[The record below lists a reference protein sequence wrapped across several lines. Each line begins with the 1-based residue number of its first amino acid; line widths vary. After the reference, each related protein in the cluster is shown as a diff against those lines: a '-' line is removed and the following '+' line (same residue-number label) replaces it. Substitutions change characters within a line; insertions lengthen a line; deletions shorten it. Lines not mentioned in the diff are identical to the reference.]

1 MCMNTKELILETTL
15 KLMIENHN
23 SIISIRQ
30 ISNASGIAI
39 GGIYHHFSNKE
50 EIYNEITER
59 YFINYYKFD
68 FNKLRQIKG
77 NAKEKIHSVMAEI
90 FKQKET
96 GIPIESIDDEIDYR
110 SILLV
115 LSGNGFAHENNEEL
129 NQSIIKESREF
140 LTEIIKEGQ
149 ENGEIRQDFSS
160 EDIAESLIL
169 MYMGIQYRWEVNLIY
184 DMSSVFE
191 DNFNLEWEKIRF
203 RE

>member
-1 MCMNTKELILETTL
+1 MMNTKQLILETTL
-15 KLMIENHN
+15 KLMIENKN
-23 SIISIRQ
+23 SIISIRE

-50 EIYNEITER
+50 EIYNELTER
-59 YFINYYKFD
+59 YYINYYKFD
-68 FNKLRQIKG
+68 FDKLQQIKG
-77 NAKEKIHSVMAEI
+77 NAKEKIHNVMAEI

-115 LSGNGFAHENNEEL
+115 LSGNGFSYEKTPEL
-129 NQSIIKESREF
+129 SQSIIKELREF

-149 ENGEIRQDFSS
+149 ENGEIRQDFSPD
-160 EDIAESLIL
+160 DIVESLII
-169 MYMGIQYRWEVNLIY
+169 MYMGIQYRWEVYLIE
-184 DMSSVFE
+184 DMIPAFE

>member
-1 MCMNTKELILETTL
+1 MNTKELILETTL
-15 KLMIENHN
+15 KLMIENHD

-50 EIYNEITER
+50 EIYNKIIEK
-59 YFINYYKFD
+59 YYINYYKFD
-68 FNKLRQIKG
+68 IDQLRQIKG
-77 NAKEKIHSVMAEI
+77 SAKEKIHNVMAEI

-110 SILLV
+110 SVLLV
-115 LSGNGFAHENNEEL
+115 LSGNGFAYEKTMEL
-129 NQSIIKESREF
+129 SQSLIKESREF
-140 LTEIIKEGQ
+140 LTEIIREGQ
-149 ENGEIRQDFSS
+149 ENREIRQDFSA
-160 EDIAESLIL
+160 EDIAESLII
-169 MYMGIQYRWEVNLIY
+169 MYMGIQYRWEVHLIEN
-184 DMSSVFE
+184 MTPTFE

>member
-1 MCMNTKELILETTL
+1 MNTKELILETTL

>member
-1 MCMNTKELILETTL
+1 MNTRELILETTL

-50 EIYNEITER
+50 EIYNEIIEK
-59 YFINYYKFD
+59 YYINYYKFD
-68 FNKLRQIKG
+68 IDQLRQIKG
-77 NAKEKIHSVMAEI
+77 NAKEKIHNVMAEI

-110 SILLV
+110 SVLLV
-115 LSGNGFAHENNEEL
+115 LSGNGFAYEKTMEL
-129 NQSIIKESREF
+129 SQSLIKESREF
-140 LTEIIKEGQ
+140 LTEIIREGQ
-149 ENGEIRQDFSS
+149 ENREIRQDFSA
-160 EDIAESLIL
+160 EDIAESLII
-169 MYMGIQYRWEVNLIY
+169 MYMGIQYRWEVHLIE
-184 DMSSVFE
+184 DMTPTFE

>member
-1 MCMNTKELILETTL
+1 MNTKQLILETTL
-15 KLMIENHN
+15 KLMIENKN
-23 SIISIRQ
+23 SIISIRE

-50 EIYNEITER
+50 EIYNELTER
-59 YFINYYKFD
+59 YYINYYKFD
-68 FNKLRQIKG
+68 FDKLQQIKG
-77 NAKEKIHSVMAEI
+77 NAKEKIHNVMAEI

-115 LSGNGFAHENNEEL
+115 LSGNGFSYEKTPEL
-129 NQSIIKESREF
+129 NQSILKELREF

-149 ENGEIRQDFSS
+149 ENGEIRQDFSPD
-160 EDIAESLIL
+160 DIVESLII
-169 MYMGIQYRWEVNLIY
+169 MYMGIQYRWEVYLIE
-184 DMSSVFE
+184 DMIPAFE